1 MVVPSN
7 IKMLD
12 IHPPLDLASSLD
24 TNRFAA
30 TSIGQAHNT
39 PRPTVNDRTDSN
51 VGIATKLNR
60 HKRRIFL

>member
-1 MVVPSN
+1 M
-7 IKMLD
+7 
-12 IHPPLDLASSLD
+12 AQ

-30 TSIGQAHNT
+30 TGIGQAHNT